1 MRIQWM
7 KFPVTCP
14 TCGQEFLSA
23 LRVAEV
29 NLALRRSRPL
39 ELYASC
45 HDQRWSA
52 TDYEVQ
58 QIRQYADAVQFA
70 GLRHR
75 ARPSQLPQRFDSL
88 HKPRRMALLK
98 VSTTE

>member
-29 NLALRRSRPL
+29 NAALRSSKPL

-52 TDYEVQ
+52 ADHEVQ
-58 QIRQYADAVQFA
+58 QIRQYAHAVQFA
-70 GLRHR
+70 
-75 ARPSQLPQRFDSL
+75 ARQLAPPIASLSDTTSFPSAIDP
-88 HKPRRMALLK
+88 
-98 VSTTE
+98 

>member
-29 NLALRRSRPL
+29 NLALRMSRPL

-70 GLRHR
+70 GLRLEPR
-75 ARPSQLPQRFDSL
+75 TTSLSDSTSSPSTPS
-88 HKPRRMALLK
+88 AAE
-98 VSTTE
+98 STAATI